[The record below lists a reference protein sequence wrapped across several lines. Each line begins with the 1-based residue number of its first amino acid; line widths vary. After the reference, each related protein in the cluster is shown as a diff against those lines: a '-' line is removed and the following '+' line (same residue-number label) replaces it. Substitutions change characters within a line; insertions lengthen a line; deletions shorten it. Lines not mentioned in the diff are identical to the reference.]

1 LLLGIDF
8 FSVHRDFKDAASGW
22 NEFQRTNVLFEPKK
36 FFRQTDG
43 LRLVVSHAAI
53 FD

>member
-1 LLLGIDF
+1 LFLGVDF
-8 FSVHRDFKDAASGW
+8 LSVHGDFKDAASGRD
-22 NEFQRTNVLFEPKK
+22 ERQRTNVLFEPKK